1 MDVQTQFIDSSEQTR
16 SQEKLAIFLAFIAG
30 FLDAAGFLKWKVYV
44 SFISGNSTQ
53 LGIALSS
60 GKLNVLLSSITVI
73 GCFVFGIYA
82 GTCISLWRE
91 SKIQTLPFYIV
102 SGILIVYT
110 MASNYYTIN
119 NGLSIPIILF
129 STGVMNTIVTSVGS
143 QKINTDFV
151 TGTLNSLARNTAMLS
166 LSRNKSSRKFYKLN
180 ALRLL
185 LLWIGFL
192 LGASVVPIIL
202 PLLKNWTLILPAS
215 LLLACAFLLPITD
228 FNLKNKSYAEEK

>member
-1 MDVQTQFIDSSEQTR
+1 
-16 SQEKLAIFLAFIAG
+16 
-30 FLDAAGFLKWKVYV
+30 
-44 SFISGNSTQ
+44 
-53 LGIALSS
+53 
-60 GKLNVLLSSITVI
+60 
-73 GCFVFGIYA
+73 
-82 GTCISLWRE
+82 
-91 SKIQTLPFYIV
+91 
-102 SGILIVYT
+102 

-129 STGVMNTIVTSVGS
+129 STGIMNTIVTSVGS

-166 LSRNKSSRKFYKLN
+166 LTRNKNSRKFYKLN
-180 ALRLL
+180 AIRLL

-202 PLLKNWTLILPAS
+202 PLLKNWTLILPAA
-215 LLLACAFLLPITD
+215 LLLTCALLLPITD